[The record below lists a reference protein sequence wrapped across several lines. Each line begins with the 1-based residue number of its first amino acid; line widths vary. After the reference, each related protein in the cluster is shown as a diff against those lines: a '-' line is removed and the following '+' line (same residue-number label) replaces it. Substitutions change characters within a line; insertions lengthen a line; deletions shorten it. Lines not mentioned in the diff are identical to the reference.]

1 MSAEASGQ
9 RLADEEQMCRRHTED
24 IYGQVRR
31 EQTKKNYHIIQETG
45 RVVVCMAVVFSC
57 NVCCNLT
64 CLL

>member
-31 EQTKKNYHIIQETG
+31 EQTRKITTLYKRQGE
-45 RVVVCMAVVFSC
+45 
-57 NVCCNLT
+57 
-64 CLL
+64 LLFAWQ